1 MAILLIGI
9 YIFHQLLATIL
20 VLCISTATAYPAGI
34 NYYPAQVLPE
44 KHHDN
49 ETQIDV
55 AHSDDANTSSLQPS
69 SKHVHDRRARQ
80 VPGCLISTRTE
91 PCGSRMVV
99 TVKCRKHSV
108 ACLGRISTACAI
120 QKTYFGECDKA
131 FNTDCLC
138 KY

>member
-1 MAILLIGI
+1 M
-9 YIFHQLLATIL
+9 
-20 VLCISTATAYPAGI
+20 LCISTATAYPAGI
-34 NYYPAQVLPE
+34 SYYPQVLTE
-44 KHHDN
+44 EHHDN
-49 ETQIDV
+49 GTQIDV
-55 AHSDDANTSSLQPS
+55 DNANTSSLQL
-69 SKHVHDRRARQ
+69 SKHVHDRGARQ

>member
-1 MAILLIGI
+1 MAILLINI
-9 YIFHQLLATIL
+9 YNFHQLLAAIL

-34 NYYPAQVLPE
+34 NYYPNVHAE
-44 KHHDN
+44 EHHDDG
-49 ETQIDV
+49 TQIDV
-55 AHSDDANTSSLQPS
+55 AYSDNTNTSSLQLS